1 MNLLHTSLLFIIL
14 TSNSLQISF
23 AQNRLISFKDLILK
37 DSIPN
42 QQTLEVADSL
52 LMLYNKAPFK
62 IGDANE
68 SKLDGL
74 IYINYLYTLS
84 AELNPENKRI
94 KEQIVDN
101 LIRMKVDSFL
111 FLENKYTQ
119 IINTA
124 DSLFTIGKTKE
135 AELLFH
141 RALQLK
147 PSDLYVKSKLNEL
160 NE

>member
-1 MNLLHTSLLFIIL
+1 M
-14 TSNSLQISF
+14 
-23 AQNRLISFKDLILK
+23 K
-37 DSIPN
+37 
-42 QQTLEVADSL
+42 V
-52 LMLYNKAPFK
+52 YNNAPFK

-68 SKLDGL
+68 PKLDGL
-74 IYINYLYTLS
+74 IYINYLYALS
-84 AELNPENKRI
+84 AKINPEDKRI

-111 FLENKYTQ
+111 FLENKYAQ

-135 AELLFH
+135 AELLFQ